1 MGWLWPFGSR
11 RENVPKVTA
20 GTRAVLGFRKFS
32 GHPVF
37 ELSEKYVF
45 VQLVNPKK
53 DSRLHSDIAF
63 GNIIAKKVGAIIYF
77 LEPVTRELTEHA
89 ICLLGWS
96 DKFQTYTYHD
106 RPLRKTDV
114 ITVNGYEMTYHLMSG
129 E

>member
-1 MGWLWPFGSR
+1 MSWWWPFGSR

-37 ELSEKYVF
+37 ELSEKYIF
-45 VQLVNPKK
+45 VQLDNKK
-53 DSRLHSDIAF
+53 DDSHLHSEIAL
-63 GNIIAKKVGAIIYF
+63 GNIIATKKGATIYF
-77 LEPVTRELTEHA
+77 LEPVTRELTEHST
-89 ICLLGWS
+89 CLLGWI
-96 DKFQTYTYHD
+96 DKFQSYTYHD

-129 E
+129 A